1 MTERQQRAQRAQE
14 LLDDEVL
21 KAALVEMES
30 RAVEEFIA
38 ASRWWWGDRRRRIA
52 AEHVREVRDF
62 KARLEAVILNA
73 PIQRMRSVF

>member
-1 MTERQQRAQRAQE
+1 MNNQQRADRARE
-14 LLDDEVL
+14 LLQDDVL
-21 KAALVEMES
+21 KAALTEMES

-62 KARLEAVILNA
+62 KARLEAVILQE
-73 PIQRMRSVF
+73 PIQRIRSIA